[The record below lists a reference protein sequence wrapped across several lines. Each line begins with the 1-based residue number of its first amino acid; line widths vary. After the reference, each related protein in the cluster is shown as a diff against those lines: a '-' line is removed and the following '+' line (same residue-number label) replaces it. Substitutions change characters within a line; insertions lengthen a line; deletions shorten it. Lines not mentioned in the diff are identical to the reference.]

1 VCGTAALAACGTAVG
16 IVAVTCEV
24 GWHVREPAY
33 GLACVGGALGLGM
46 IIGLWLPRRL
56 IDRRMGLRPARRQAS
71 PEPADARGDGATPE
85 AVDLSFAASL
95 AGALVLVLGVIW
107 VALGVLTLRLED
119 YRGFLASNFVLP
131 TAVLRVLV
139 LAPALLGLGLAAAVS
154 GTALTAMRGWLRLL
168 ATPAQHHGLLGVFL
182 LLGILAGALLI
193 GLIARPGG
201 LFLATLLPLFVAG
214 GLAVFPRVS
223 GAARYE
229 PLVLARSQR
238 PEFAPILV
246 TLVAVGAW
254 ALAWMVAAAEAG
266 IDTRSLARV
275 LSVAAGG
282 ALAGWWLARHW
293 GRHDVRGA
301 AAPLILLMC
310 AMVWGFA
317 HRLAAPT
324 NAALLRVGVAA
335 ACGAAC
341 VLLAAGRVV
350 RSQGSVQRAFA
361 LQTGLVSGG
370 AGLTLAVGS
379 VLVSAAGPG
388 ALVAVATL
396 LVTSAAGVVL
406 VLDVGLS
413 ARTRVA
419 GLSGLL
425 LWLVILLLLGSFDLG
440 RTDQQPPMATRP
452 AGPAVTAA
460 RSLYEHEQHVRLDT
474 TGTGWWAAGDFDL
487 ATRRHAVIV
496 LDVAPDSDGAA
507 PPSLTALS
515 QLLRRCDTAL
525 ARGGHIVI
533 ETSGPETMS
542 GVVAAARRAFVPPW
556 PAHVLRVTSAA
567 DAGEFLLLGP
577 NVPDWVRRHAW
588 AADVHATLRPATASE
603 ER

>member
-1 VCGTAALAACGTAVG
+1 
-16 IVAVTCEV
+16 
-24 GWHVREPAY
+24 
-33 GLACVGGALGLGM
+33 M

-56 IDRRMGLRPARRQAS
+56 IERRMGLRPARQQAS
-71 PEPADARGDGATPE
+71 PELADAWGDGATPE
-85 AVDLSFAASL
+85 AVDLSFAANL

-131 TAVLRVLV
+131 TEVLRVLV
-139 LAPALLGLGLAAAVS
+139 LTPALLGLGLAAAVS

-168 ATPAQHHGLLGVFL
+168 ATLTQHHGLLGVFL
-182 LLGILAGALLI
+182 LLGILAGALLA

-214 GLAVFPRVS
+214 GLAVLPRMS
-223 GAARYE
+223 GTAPAE
-229 PLVLARSQR
+229 PPVLARPQR
-238 PEFAPILV
+238 LEFGPTLV
-246 TLVAVGAW
+246 TLVAAGAW

-266 IDTRSLARV
+266 VDTRSLARV

-282 ALAGWWLARHW
+282 ALAGWWSVRHW
-293 GRHDVRGA
+293 GRHDARY
-301 AAPLILLMC
+301 AAPMVLLGC
-310 AMVWGFA
+310 AVVWGFA
-317 HRLAAPT
+317 HRLAAPP

-361 LQTGLVSGG
+361 LQTGLLSGG
-370 AGLTLAVGS
+370 AGLALAGGS

-388 ALVAVATL
+388 PLVAVATL
-396 LVTSAAGVVL
+396 LLTSAAGVVL

-413 ARTRVA
+413 LRTRVA

-425 LWLVILLLLGSFDLG
+425 LWLVILLVLGNFDLG
-440 RTDQQPPMATRP
+440 RTDQQPPIATRP

-474 TGTGWWAAGDFDL
+474 TRTGWWAAGDFDL
-487 ATRRHAVIV
+487 APRRYAVVV
-496 LDVAPDSDGAA
+496 LDMAPDSGQAA
-507 PPSLTALS
+507 PPSLTALRR
-515 QLLRRCDTAL
+515 LLRRCDTAL

-533 ETSGPETMS
+533 ETSSPETIS
-542 GVVAAARRAFVPPW
+542 AVVAAARRALVPPW

-567 DAGEFLLLGP
+567 DTGEFLLLGP
-577 NVPDWVRRHAW
+577 KVPDWVQRHAW
-588 AADVHATLRPATASE
+588 AADVDATLRPVTAPE

>member
-1 VCGTAALAACGTAVG
+1 
-16 IVAVTCEV
+16 
-24 GWHVREPAY
+24 
-33 GLACVGGALGLGM
+33 
-46 IIGLWLPRRL
+46 
-56 IDRRMGLRPARRQAS
+56 MGLRPARQQAS
-71 PEPADARGDGATPE
+71 PELADAWGDRATSE

-139 LAPALLGLGLAAAVS
+139 LTPALLGLGLAAAVS

-168 ATPAQHHGLLGVFL
+168 ATPTQHHGLLGVFL
-182 LLGILAGALLI
+182 LLGILAGALLA

-201 LFLATLLPLFVAG
+201 LLLATLLPLFVAG
-214 GLAVFPRVS
+214 GLAVLPRMS
-223 GAARYE
+223 GTAPAE
-229 PLVLARSQR
+229 PPVLAQPQR
-238 PEFAPILV
+238 LEFGPTLV
-246 TLVAVGAW
+246 TLVAAGAW
-254 ALAWMVAAAEAG
+254 ALAWMAAAAEAG
-266 IDTRSLARV
+266 IDTPSLARV

-317 HRLAAPT
+317 HRLVAPP

-361 LQTGLVSGG
+361 LQTELVSGS
-370 AGLTLAVGS
+370 AGLALAVGS
-379 VLVSAAGPG
+379 VLVSAAGSG

-406 VLDVGLS
+406 VLDAGLS
-413 ARTRVA
+413 ARTRAA
-419 GLSGLL
+419 GSSGLL
-425 LWLVILLLLGSFDLG
+425 LWLVVLLVFGSFDSS
-440 RTDQQPPMATRP
+440 RADQQPPMATRP

-460 RSLYEHEQHVRLDT
+460 RGLYEYEQHVRLDT
-474 TGTGWWAAGDFDL
+474 TRTGWWAAGDFDL
-487 ATRRHAVIV
+487 APRRYAVVV
-496 LDVAPDSDGAA
+496 LEVAPDSGQAA
-507 PPSLTALS
+507 PHSVPALGR
-515 QLLRRCDTAL
+515 LLRRGDTAL

-533 ETSGPETMS
+533 ETSSPETIS
-542 GVVAAARRAFVPPW
+542 VVAAAARRTFVPPW

-577 NVPDWVRRHAW
+577 SVPDWVRRHTW
-588 AADVHATLRPATASE
+588 AADVHATLRPVTAPE